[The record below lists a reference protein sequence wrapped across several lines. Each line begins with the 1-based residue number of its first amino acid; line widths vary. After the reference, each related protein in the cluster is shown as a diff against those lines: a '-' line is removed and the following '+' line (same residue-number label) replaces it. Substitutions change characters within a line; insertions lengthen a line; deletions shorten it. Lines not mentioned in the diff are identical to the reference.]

1 MSSSDH
7 RAKFSTPDKEDEEED
22 YMSDAFL
29 HKLEKDNVRPGLKFV
44 RSIHIHLM
52 LLTDSIKPYVILM
65 HLIFQ
70 SRNLKREHQQEKK
83 RQNEADEARERKAAK
98 IGKAKMEVEEREKG
112 MNKQLDQTNKGFAML
127 QKMGY
132 KEGEK
137 RAMLQ
142 RCVFMFMFMFSY

>member
-1 MSSSDH
+1 M
-7 RAKFSTPDKEDEEED
+7 
-22 YMSDAFL
+22 
-29 HKLEKDNVRPGLKFV
+29 
-44 RSIHIHLM
+44 
-52 LLTDSIKPYVILM
+52 
-65 HLIFQ
+65 
-70 SRNLKREHQQEKK
+70 KREHQQEKK